1 MSGKRFS
8 TYFGIPL
15 PPFKSVKLGAGSTT
29 IRFVLKG
36 SIPSLKNGRNAVVAR
51 KEALNYIKGKTENGL
66 VPYKDVQYAISKLIY
81 GKVTPND
88 KYREW
93 AEAQMP
99 TIIEQRDYWYKRLE
113 SKGLVFPLF
122 KCTMSC
128 RFYFNNHYKIDI
140 ISKQESLQD
149 LLVAAKVI
157 EDDNY
162 TILNPIHSAAA
173 EYKDELTE
181 SLCFISISF
190 KMPKKAK

>member
-1 MSGKRFS
+1 MAAKRFS
-8 TYFGIPL
+8 TYFKTPI
-15 PPFKSVKLGAGSTT
+15 PPFKLVKMGSGTTT

-51 KEALNYIKGKTENGL
+51 KEALTYIKDKTANGL

-81 GKVTPND
+81 GKVTPNE
-88 KYREW
+88 KYRDW
-93 AEAQMP
+93 AKEQMP
-99 TIIEQRDYWYKRLE
+99 TILEQRDYWFKRLE

-122 KCTMSC
+122 KCTMSV

-157 EDDNY
+157 EDDKQ
-162 TILNPIHSAAA
+162 PR
-173 EYKDELTE
+173 KDGADGARHNE
-181 SLCFISISF
+181 S
-190 KMPKKAK
+190 

>member
-1 MSGKRFS
+1 MH
-8 TYFGIPL
+8 
-15 PPFKSVKLGAGSTT
+15 
-29 IRFVLKG
+29 
-36 SIPSLKNGRNAVVAR
+36 
-51 KEALNYIKGKTENGL
+51 
-66 VPYKDVQYAISKLIY
+66 VQYAISKKIY

-93 AEAQMP
+93 AASQMP
-99 TIIEQRDYWYKRLE
+99 TILEQRDYWYKRLE
-113 SKGLVFPLF
+113 SKGLIFPLF
-122 KCTMSC
+122 KCTISS

-140 ISKQESLQD
+140 ISKLESLQD

-181 SLCFISISF
+181 SLCFVSISF
-190 KMPKKAK
+190 KLPKKAK

>member
-1 MSGKRFS
+1 MAAKRFS
-8 TYFGIPL
+8 TYFKTPI
-15 PPFKSVKLGAGSTT
+15 PPFKTDKMGSGTTT

-36 SIPSLKNGRNAVVAR
+36 SIPSLKNGRNAVVVR
-51 KEALNYIKGKTENGL
+51 KDALEYIRDRTTNGM
-66 VPYKDVQYAISKLIY
+66 VSYKDVQYAISKKLF
-81 GKVTPND
+81 GKVTPNE
-88 KYREW
+88 KYRDW
-93 AEAQMP
+93 AKEQMP
-99 TIIEQRDYWYKRLE
+99 IILEQRDYWQKRLE

-122 KCTMSC
+122 KCTMSV

-181 SLCFISISF
+181 SLCFVSISF
-190 KMPKKAK
+190 KLPKKAK